1 MAGARNPPRVN
12 TPSWERLQA
21 LFHATL
27 DLPDDAREAFLTA
40 QDVQDPELV
49 SEVRAMLAE
58 DARMDSLL
66 HRDLGHAAQAVLGD
80 LEPRELG
87 PYRIIRLIGSGGMGT
102 VYLAERRDLASQV
115 AVKVLRDAPLSPERR
130 ERFLA
135 EQRMLAQLQHPFIAR
150 IHDAGDR
157 ADGTLWFVME
167 FVDGVPLTA
176 FAEDRELSIAA
187 RLQLFRGVCE
197 AVQHAHRHA
206 IIHRDLKPSNI
217 LVTDDGTVKLLDFG
231 IAKQLEDIHAAAD
244 PTRTGL
250 QPMTPAYAA
259 PERLRGARIGVFTD
273 VYSLGVMLYELLTG
287 QLPFDLR
294 GLSPGEVETIL
305 LEQEP
310 VRPSAVAAGTVL
322 GRSEGRAAWA
332 DLDVLCLTAMHKE
345 PQRRYR
351 DVDALLRDINHFL
364 AGEPLEARPDTLRY
378 RLGKFVRRR
387 WRGVAAAALLL
398 VSAVALVTFYSL
410 RLARARNAAV
420 ADAARAERIQQ
431 FMVNL
436 FQGGDAVA
444 GPAESLRVVTL
455 LDRGVQS
462 ARTLSTEPAAQ
473 AELYATLGG
482 VFQKLGDLER
492 ADTMLQAALSNRRRI
507 YGRGSASVAPSLV
520 GLGLLRLEQA
530 QLDSAEALVRQ
541 GLGIAEQARP
551 AKPLVVSQAMAA
563 LGAVLEARGEYDSAI
578 AMLEHSIRIGQTAG
592 ATAADIAS
600 NTAELANSHFY
611 AGHLDQSDSLNHELL
626 ASYHSL
632 YGPRHP
638 LVADALINLGAA
650 QFNRGHYTD
659 AERFDREALDII
671 RAWYGDDHPETA
683 SGETLLARALVY
695 QERFEEAR
703 PLLVHALQVQ
713 ERTYGPAHPRVA
725 SALNE
730 LGNSALAGKDY
741 PAAEGYFTR
750 MRNIYRQ
757 VYGEDH
763 YLYALSVSNLASVY
777 LAEGQYA
784 RAEPMFREAAGR
796 YAAALSPDHIF
807 TGVARIK
814 LGRTLLREGKFQEAY
829 AETNA
834 GRQIVEKQ
842 AAPSVSWLE
851 QAGKDLAEE
860 QAGLQ

>member
-1 MAGARNPPRVN
+1 VS

-21 LFHATL
+21 LFHAALEEPEGTR
-27 DLPDDAREAFLTA
+27 DAFLAAHHDTDPDLVA
-40 QDVQDPELV
+40 Q
-49 SEVRAMLAE
+49 VRAMLEE
-58 DARMDSLL
+58 DARADSLL
-66 HRDLGHAAQAVLGD
+66 DRDLGRAAQAVLGEFAPQD
-80 LEPRELG
+80 LG
-87 PYRIIRLIGSGGMGT
+87 PYHIIRLIGSGGMGA

-115 AVKVLRDAPLSPERR
+115 AVKVLRDATLSPGRR

-135 EQRMLAQLQHPFIAR
+135 EQRMLAQLQHPSIAR

-167 FVDGVPLTA
+167 FVDGMPLTD
-176 FAEDRELSIAA
+176 FAEQHQLSIAD
-187 RLQLFRGVCE
+187 RLRLFRGVCE

-217 LVTDDGTVKLLDFG
+217 LVTDDRTVKLLDFG
-231 IAKQLEDIHAAAD
+231 IAKQLEDVHSAAD

-273 VYSLGVMLYELLTG
+273 VYSLGVILYELLTG
-287 QLPFDLR
+287 RLPFDLR
-294 GLSPGEVETIL
+294 GRTPGEVEMIIL
-305 LEQEP
+305 EEEP
-310 VRPSAVAAGTVL
+310 ARPSVAAVGTPL

-351 DVDALLRDINHFL
+351 DVDALLRDVNHYL
-364 AGEPLEARPDTLRY
+364 AGEPLEARPDTLGY

-398 VSAVALVTFYSL
+398 VSAIALVTFYSV
-410 RLARARNAAV
+410 RLARARNAAL

-436 FQGGDAVA
+436 FQGGDAIA

-455 LDRGVQS
+455 LERGVRT

-492 ADTMLQAALSNRRRI
+492 ADTMLQAALANRRRI

-520 GLGLLRLEQA
+520 DLGLLRLEQA
-530 QLDSAEALVRQ
+530 ELDSAEALIHQ
-541 GLGIAEQARP
+541 GLDIARQAHP
-551 AKPLVVSQAMAA
+551 VQPLVVAQAMAA
-563 LGAVLEARGEYDSAI
+563 LGAVLEAKGEYDSAI
-578 AMLEHSIRIGQTAG
+578 AMLQQSIQTGTTAG
-592 ATAADIAS
+592 APATDIAS
-600 NTAELANSHFY
+600 TTAELANSHFY
-611 AGHLDQSDSLNHELL
+611 AGHLDQSDSLNQQLL
-626 ASYHSL
+626 ATYRTL

-695 QERFEEAR
+695 QNRFDEAR
-703 PLLVHALQVQ
+703 PLLVHALGVQ
-713 ERTYGPAHPRVA
+713 ERTYGPVHPRVA

-730 LGNSALAGKDY
+730 LGNSALAGKDF

-750 MRNIYRQ
+750 MRNIYQQ
-757 VYGEDH
+757 VYGVDH

-777 LAEGQYA
+777 LAEGQYT
-784 RAEPMFREAAGR
+784 RAEPMFREAAQR

-814 LGRTLLREGKFQEAY
+814 LGRTLLRMGRYREAH
-829 AETNA
+829 AETDA
-834 GRQIVEKQ
+834 GRRIVEKQ
-842 AAPSVSWLE
+842 ATPSVSWLE
-851 QAGKDLAEE
+851 QARKDLEE
-860 QAGLQ
+860 EEKGMGN

>member
-1 MAGARNPPRVN
+1 MT

-27 DLPDDAREAFLTA
+27 EQPESAREAYLA
-40 QDVQDPELV
+40 SHKDQDPALI
-49 SEVRAMLAE
+49 SGVRAMLAE
-58 DARMDSLL
+58 DARTDSLL
-66 HRDLGHAAQAVLGD
+66 DRDLGYAAQAVLG
-80 LEPRELG
+80 EPAPRELG
-87 PYRIIRLIGSGGMGT
+87 PYRILRLIGSGGMGA
-102 VYLAERRDLASQV
+102 VYLAERHDLASRV
-115 AVKVLRDAPLSPERR
+115 AVKVLRDATLSPGRR

-135 EQRMLAQLQHPFIAR
+135 EQRMLAQMQHPFIAR

-167 FVDGVPLTA
+167 FVDGLPLTD
-176 FAEDRELSIAA
+176 FAERHQLPIAE
-187 RLQLFRGVCE
+187 RLRLFRGVCE

-217 LVTDDGTVKLLDFG
+217 LVTDDRTVKLLDFG
-231 IAKQLEDIHAAAD
+231 IAKQLEDIHSAAD

-273 VYSLGVMLYELLTG
+273 VYSLGVVLYELLTG
-287 QLPFDLR
+287 HLPFDLR
-294 GLSPGEVETIL
+294 DRSPGEVETII

-310 VRPSAVAAGTVL
+310 VRPSVAAAGSHT
-322 GRSEGRAAWA
+322 GKSEGRAAWA

-351 DVDALLRDINHFL
+351 DVDALLRDVNHFL
-364 AGEPLEARPDTLRY
+364 AGEPLEARPDTLKY
-378 RLGKFVRRR
+378 RLGKFARRHR
-387 WRGVAAAALLL
+387 RGVVAATLLL
-398 VSAVALVTFYSL
+398 TSAVGVVSFYSV
-410 RLARARNAAV
+410 RLARARNAAL

-431 FMVNL
+431 FMVDL
-436 FQGGDAVA
+436 FQGGEAVA

-455 LDRGVQS
+455 LDRGVQT
-462 ARTLSTEPAAQ
+462 ARTLSTEPVAQ

-492 ADTMLQAALSNRRRI
+492 ADTMLHEALASRRLHGNRSAAV
-507 YGRGSASVAPSLV
+507 ASSLV
-520 GLGLLRLEQA
+520 DLGLLRLEQA

-541 GLGIAEQARP
+541 GLTLARQSHP
-551 AKPLVVSQAMAA
+551 ASPLVVAQAMAA
-563 LGAVLEARGEYDSAI
+563 LGAVLEAKGDYPGAI
-578 AMLEHSIRIGQTAG
+578 ATLEESIRLGVDAG
-592 ATAADIAS
+592 APATDIAS

-611 AGHLDQSDSLNHELL
+611 AGHYDQSDSLNQQLL
-626 ASYHSL
+626 STYRTV

-659 AERFDREALDII
+659 AERYDREALGII

-695 QERFEEAR
+695 QDRFDDAR
-703 PLLVHALQVQ
+703 PLLMHALGVQ
-713 ERTYGPAHPRVA
+713 EQTYGPVHPRVA

-741 PAAEGYFTR
+741 RAAEKYFTR

-763 YLYALSVSNLASVY
+763 YLYALGVSNLASVY
-777 LAEGQYA
+777 LAEGQYR
-784 RAEPMFREAAGR
+784 RAEPMFREAATR
-796 YAAALSPDHIF
+796 YAAALSPDHLF

-814 LGRTLLREGKFQEAY
+814 LGRTLLREGRFREAY
-829 AETNA
+829 AETTA
-834 GRQIVEKQ
+834 GHQIVAKQ
-842 AAPSVSWLE
+842 ATPSVSWLE
-851 QAGKDLAEE
+851 QARKDMEE
-860 QAGLQ
+860 EEVGLSQRSTADR